1 MKYLAIVALMLMG
14 PVGLF
19 AVPQNSTGGAS
30 AETKGQ
36 QAVQD
41 RLDKSAN
48 VLNELLSAKDKG
60 IPDDVLK
67 SAKCVAVV
75 PSMLEG
81 GFIFGAEHGK
91 GVATCRTAEGWSAP
105 AFLTISGGSWGAQ
118 IGGEA
123 VDLVML
129 FMTDEGAKQLLGA
142 KFKLGGDASV
152 AAGPLGRDTS
162 ANTDWKFNTEI
173 LTYSRARGV
182 FVGINL
188 NGAVIHQDTD
198 STAAVYGPNVSFRQI
213 LTGQVPP
220 PSDTAAQRFIA
231 TVSQDKAEA
240 AARQ

>member
-118 IGGEA
+118 IGG
-123 VDLVML
+123 
-129 FMTDEGAKQLLGA
+129 
-142 KFKLGGDASV
+142 GG
-152 AAGPLGRDTS
+152 
-162 ANTDWKFNTEI
+162 I
-173 LTYSRARGV
+173 L
-182 FVGINL
+182 
-188 NGAVIHQDTD
+188 
-198 STAAVYGPNVSFRQI
+198 
-213 LTGQVPP
+213 
-220 PSDTAAQRFIA
+220 
-231 TVSQDKAEA
+231 
-240 AARQ
+240 